1 MAKFKLQPNPTFK
14 AKVAIPAAGSSEA
27 VEVEFTFKHRARAD
41 LEAFIQ
47 ASTTRPDPATI
58 LEMATGWELSD
69 EFSHENLE
77 LLSQNYIG
85 ASRAIFDRYIEEHTK
100 ARLGN

>member
-14 AKVAIPAAGSSEA
+14 AKVAIPAAGSEA
-27 VEVEFTFKHRARAD
+27 LEVEFTFKHRTRAD
-41 LEAFIQ
+41 LEAFVQ

-69 EFSHENLE
+69 ALSQENLE

-85 ASRAIFDRYIEEHTK
+85 ASRAIFDKYIEEHTK